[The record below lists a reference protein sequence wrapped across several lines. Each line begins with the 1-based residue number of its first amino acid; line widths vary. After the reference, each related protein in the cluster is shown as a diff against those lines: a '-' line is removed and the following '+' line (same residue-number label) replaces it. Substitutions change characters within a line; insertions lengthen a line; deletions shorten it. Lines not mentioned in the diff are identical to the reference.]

1 MKHVKKYSV
10 VPENLAQQ
18 MFSAQQAGEQLTS
31 DTPSTQLSQLDAELQ
46 KVLQSS
52 QPADIKAKLY
62 ARILQIYAK
71 IRSKAVQGDD
81 GNGMYYDSSPATER
95 LGDANETPMF
105 ESPLPTFE
113 NEPRVRLHKSNT
125 PYGRR
130 EVMSPTTPGTSYEE
144 PQLPSDS
151 TKYHAS
157 RDKHRAK
164 PFDRQS
170 RALMHIGP
178 EPSVQRRRSVKRRTD
193 EAGGVM
199 TKKAKVKY
207 GIKRPINN
215 NETIIK
221 KRLKLNPKSIKERLP
236 KWKKR

>member
-62 ARILQIYAK
+62 ARILQVYAK

-81 GNGMYYDSSPATER
+81 AMYNESATPVEH
-95 LGDANETPMF
+95 DPQPPMF
-105 ESPLPTFE
+105 DLPTFE
-113 NEPRVRLHKSNT
+113 DEPQIVRLHKST
-125 PYGRR
+125 IPYGRR
-130 EVMSPTTPGTSYEE
+130 EYMTPGTSQMES
-144 PQLPSDS
+144 QLPSDS
-151 TKYHAS
+151 LPNHLKRNKRRSKPYDRKNHAV
-157 RDKHRAK
+157 
-164 PFDRQS
+164 
-170 RALMHIGP
+170 MNIGP
-178 EPSVQRRRSVKRRTD
+178 EPTVQGRRTVKRRTD
-193 EAGGVM
+193 DDGGVM
-199 TKKAKVKY
+199 AKKAKVKY

-215 NETIIK
+215 NDTIIK
-221 KRLKLNPKSIKERLP
+221 KRLKLTPKTIKQRLP